1 MSRAELWSLYS
12 NVLCLVA
19 IIHMRETHK
28 YAKYPIQIQSSSTL
42 KGIKQTKPSDL
53 SLIVYYTWKH
63 VHYLKK
69 ITEKKHKNK
78 TKKSACLKNLPPQQV
93 LMFLPRCCTSA
104 IRFSFHRWTPVM
116 AVSRIN
122 CPAHAISSSR
132 RFFWMNVSREF
143 FGSRR
148 PGNSGIIGPYGQQRL
163 FVAAGFFQQ
172 KKGTLRSENLVKI
185 VENLRNV

>member
-69 ITEKKHKNK
+69 ITEKKAQKQNK
-78 TKKSACLKNLPPQQV
+78 KKCMSQKPSPAAGTNVSTKVLYISHQILLPPLNSSHGSLPNQLPSACHLLKSSFLLDERFTWVFRVPPPREFWNHWALWTAAAFCCCWVFSTKKKELFGAKIWWKLLK
-93 LMFLPRCCTSA
+93 T
-104 IRFSFHRWTPVM
+104 
-116 AVSRIN
+116 
-122 CPAHAISSSR
+122 
-132 RFFWMNVSREF
+132 
-143 FGSRR
+143 
-148 PGNSGIIGPYGQQRL
+148 
-163 FVAAGFFQQ
+163 
-172 KKGTLRSENLVKI
+172 
-185 VENLRNV
+185 

>member
-1 MSRAELWSLYS
+1 MQNIRYRYKAPPLWKEYS
-12 NVLCLVA
+12 KQNLL
-19 IIHMRETHK
+19 T
-28 YAKYPIQIQSSSTL
+28 YLSSSTIL
-42 KGIKQTKPSDL
+42 ESILLFSE
-53 SLIVYYTWKH
+53 H
-63 VHYLKK
+63 VHYSIISQKNHR
-69 ITEKKHKNK
+69 KKHKNK

-104 IRFSFHRWTPVM
+104 IRFSCHRWTPVM

-132 RFFWMNVSREF
+132 RFTWVFRVPPPREF
-143 FGSRR
+143 WNRWA
-148 PGNSGIIGPYGQQRL
+148 L
-163 FVAAGFFQQ
+163 WTAAGVLLLLDLFNK